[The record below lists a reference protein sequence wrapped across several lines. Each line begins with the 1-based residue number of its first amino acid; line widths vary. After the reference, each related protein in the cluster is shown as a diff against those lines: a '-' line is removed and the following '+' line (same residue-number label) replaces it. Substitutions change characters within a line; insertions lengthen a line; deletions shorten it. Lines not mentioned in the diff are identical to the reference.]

1 MKCYGGHLSQCV
13 VSNQKSC
20 LNLSIY
26 LQEIKLEEFQAIY
39 QSKNKNSIDYTTY
52 GFESLADLLSRMK
65 ETIIVRQNSQGCF
78 TVIPR
83 NAPNPNSSSNARHG
97 IPEEIIKKMKQL
109 ISNYPEGIQAH
120 EFLSMFKVWSYIF
133 LNTWYSNKAW

>member
-52 GFESLADLLSRMK
+52 GFESLADLLSRMQ